1 MSFGRRGLKRMIP
14 SSARH
19 APGDDREP
27 EHEQRVREERAE
39 HGRRR
44 DDDLARGE
52 REEDDEELGQVAERR
67 LEHARRRPARN
78 ARRPTRSTTPTTYA
92 SPESASPETTKRDD
106 RVGVREVEDAGDGG
120 HDERRAEGRRA
131 AH

>member
-14 SSARH
+14 SSECH
-19 APGDDREP
+19 APGDDREA

-39 HGRRR
+39 HGGRR

-52 REEDDEELGQVAERR
+52 REQDDEELGQVAERR
-67 LEHARRRPARN
+67 LEHARRR
-78 ARRPTRSTTPTTYA
+78 RSVTGADRLGRGADDVGEPGERE
-92 SPESASPETTKRDD
+92 PGDDEPND
-106 RVGVREVEDAGDGG
+106 RVGVREVEDACDGG
-120 HDERRAEGRRA
+120 DDERRAESRRA